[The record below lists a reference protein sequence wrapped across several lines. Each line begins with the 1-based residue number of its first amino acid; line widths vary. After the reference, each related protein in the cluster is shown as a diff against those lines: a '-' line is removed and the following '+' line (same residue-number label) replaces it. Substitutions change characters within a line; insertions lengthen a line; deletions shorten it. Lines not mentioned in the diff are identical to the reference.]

1 MLKGGDAHANAA
13 ALRAVLGGQRD
24 AYRGVATFNA
34 AAAIVVGGRARDLKD
49 GMEIAAR
56 SIDSGEA
63 ARRLDLLIK
72 ISNA

>member
-1 MLKGGDAHANAA
+1 
-13 ALRAVLGGQRD
+13 V
-24 AYRGVATFNA
+24 
-34 AAAIVVGGRARDLKD
+34 IGGRARDLND